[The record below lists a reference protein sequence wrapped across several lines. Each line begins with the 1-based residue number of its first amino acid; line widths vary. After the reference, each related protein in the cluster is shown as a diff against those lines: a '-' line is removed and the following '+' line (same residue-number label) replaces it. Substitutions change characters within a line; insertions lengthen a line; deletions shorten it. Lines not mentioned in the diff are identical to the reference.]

1 MNKKSIFLL
10 IIAFLVVLIVAEVIL
25 IIASYRSSL
34 TVENQR
40 QGQNNLINSQGFF
53 DILGETVLP
62 ENIEEIDGNIIEID
76 DDYLEIE
83 MVKPIEID
91 EELEE
96 LNRLGKFPRELI
108 EKQILAVKV
117 VETTEIFILKETDRD
132 ISETSDKEFIRFEDL
147 AEGDHV
153 FIFVESYLED
163 KNEYIANYIQ
173 LIRKSLPM
181 D

>member
-108 EKQILAVKV
+108 EKQI
-117 VETTEIFILKETDRD
+117 
-132 ISETSDKEFIRFEDL
+132 
-147 AEGDHV
+147 
-153 FIFVESYLED
+153 
-163 KNEYIANYIQ
+163 
-173 LIRKSLPM
+173 
-181 D
+181 